1 MFKQH
6 IVDTP
11 EPHLYMFRLTFD
23 QLPVVQSAGQ
33 GMCVLQ
39 EERDSGLGMCSQSLG
54 CRASRSSALTAWV
67 QSTVLLVRPKLPQL
81 AEHLCHSPT
90 HHLHTHTH
98 TDTKREHF
106 YNLNGTIVEGKG
118 QYISEFNCIA
128 LKHTTS
134 MLGFLE
140 RQKTLLN
147 KWGKSKS
154 RCICAF
160 GFKSTSVNIHKKIRS
175 QLYDVCICIV
185 ICTPYRV
192 SPVTV

>member
-98 TDTKREHF
+98 GHKEGTFLQFKWHNCGRKR
-106 YNLNGTIVEGKG
+106 TIYQWV
-118 QYISEFNCIA
+118 
-128 LKHTTS
+128 
-134 MLGFLE
+134 
-140 RQKTLLN
+140 
-147 KWGKSKS
+147 
-154 RCICAF
+154 
-160 GFKSTSVNIHKKIRS
+160 
-175 QLYDVCICIV
+175 QLYRPQAYNVHVGFFGASKNIIE
-185 ICTPYRV
+185 
-192 SPVTV
+192 